1 MPVDLFRPAHG
12 WDSTHD
18 GMCLAATMARMR
30 GKEYPIMNAQDLTA
44 LGNKVSSF
52 ISQLDMDDIRDG
64 LLARAHLRRRRPILM
79 SLSAV
84 GLIGLGAVAAFAAVA
99 FVPSVRKIFIGGGE
113 KLAASATK
121 GKDEL
126 LRSAEEMKDSVKRA
140 VQPNGPRA
148 AGQG

>member
-1 MPVDLFRPAHG
+1 
-12 WDSTHD
+12 
-18 GMCLAATMARMR
+18 
-30 GKEYPIMNAQDLTA
+30 MNAQDLTA